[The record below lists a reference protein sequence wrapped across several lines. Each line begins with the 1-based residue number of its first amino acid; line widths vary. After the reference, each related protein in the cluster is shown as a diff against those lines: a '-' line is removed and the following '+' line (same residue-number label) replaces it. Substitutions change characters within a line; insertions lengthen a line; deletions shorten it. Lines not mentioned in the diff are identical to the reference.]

1 MKGDEGV
8 ELVNTG
14 CSVKRFIEGEAMRG
28 QLSIPIKELRGG
40 DWSEFIDLRGKASR
54 QGETEDV

>member
-1 MKGDEGV
+1 M
-8 ELVNTG
+8 NTG

-28 QLSIPIKELRGG
+28 QLSIPIKDLRGG
-40 DWSEFIDLRGKASR
+40 DLSEFIGLRGKASR